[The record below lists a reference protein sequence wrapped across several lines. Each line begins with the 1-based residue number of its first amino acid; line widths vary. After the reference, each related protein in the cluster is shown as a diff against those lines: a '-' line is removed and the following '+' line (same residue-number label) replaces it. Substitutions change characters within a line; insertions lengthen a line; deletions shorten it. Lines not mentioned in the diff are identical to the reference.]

1 MDRGA
6 WRAAVRGVRESGTAA
21 CLNNNRLRPHPS
33 RPPLAQPQLWSVF
46 TRPLTVRRAP
56 AQQAPE
62 G

>member
-6 WRAAVRGVRESGTAA
+6 WRAAVRGVTESGMAA
-21 CLNNNRLRPHPS
+21 CLNNNKLQPHPS
-33 RPPLAQPQLWSVF
+33 RLTLAQPQLWSVF
-46 TRPLTVRRAP
+46 MRPLTVRKAL